1 MGNLPAKALNQR
13 HEWML
18 FDTHI
23 NKFLRIRNENVDV
36 KQDKVLVA
44 KQKKK
49 TLRPDWSSY
58 IHVYNT
64 LTLIDVDPM
73 NPLARSIFGARNM
86 DRRVCQRTSLSLSP

>member
-1 MGNLPAKALNQR
+1 MSMLNKTKC
-13 HEWML
+13 WL
-18 FDTHI
+18 L
-23 NKFLRIRNENVDV
+23 NK
-36 KQDKVLVA
+36 
-44 KQKKK
+44 KKK